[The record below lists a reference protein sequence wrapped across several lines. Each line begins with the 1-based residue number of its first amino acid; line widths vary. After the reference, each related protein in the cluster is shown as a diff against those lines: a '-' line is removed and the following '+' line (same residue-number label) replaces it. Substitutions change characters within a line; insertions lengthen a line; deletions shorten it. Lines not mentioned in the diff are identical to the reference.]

1 MEKFMSYR
9 NPRARTATPPTSL
22 LAKSPAPSEIKR
34 LMVDSLAPTGAIT
47 PRQREVL
54 HCLVEGKPTK
64 TICAELLMSEGT
76 AKAHIG
82 AIFRTLRVR
91 NRTQATLVALR
102 DGWIQP
108 ELWSQS

>member
-1 MEKFMSYR
+1 MTYR
-9 NPRARTATPPTSL
+9 TQRTRAASLPTSL
-22 LAKSPAPSEIKR
+22 LAKSPEPAELRR
-34 LMVDSLAPTGAIT
+34 LMVDQLEPSGAIT

-102 DGWIQP
+102 DGWVQP